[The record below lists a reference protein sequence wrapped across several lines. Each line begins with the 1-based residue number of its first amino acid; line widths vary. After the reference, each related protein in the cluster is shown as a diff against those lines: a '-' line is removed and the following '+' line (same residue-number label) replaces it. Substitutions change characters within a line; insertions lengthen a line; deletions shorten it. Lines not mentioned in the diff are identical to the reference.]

1 MLALGFSF
9 VVYGQQAKSKY
20 RKSNQRLIKP
30 YTPPGFPHWEP
41 LLPRRDIVIMLG
53 EEIEVGGYLSEQ
65 MWSGLEII
73 GYCKAKKSDIRKGIY
88 SIKLK
93 PKQTITYEVMMISSW
108 SGSKLRFGRIVYV
121 AKNAEEKMVLQE

>member
-9 VVYGQQAKSKY
+9 EVYGQQAKSKY

-65 MWSGLEII
+65 MWSVLRLLVI
-73 GYCKAKKSDIRKGIY
+73 A
-88 SIKLK
+88 
-93 PKQTITYEVMMISSW
+93 
-108 SGSKLRFGRIVYV
+108 KLR
-121 AKNAEEKMVLQE
+121 NQTLEKVFIALN